1 MDKNLENM
9 DFKVGKLLLIGF
21 ILFIEVMR
29 KNIRENA

>member
-9 DFKVGKLLLIGF
+9 DFKVGKLLLIGI